1 MSGQNVL
8 VHHGIKGMKWGIRR
22 TPEQLGHA
30 PSKKRKF
37 SIKIS
42 RPESEKQTV
51 SKASSEPKK
60 KKNSAKEMS
69 DEELRSIINRIEL
82 ERKYNSLTAPQQS
95 KGKKIVKD
103 ILAKSATS
111 VATKYTTKA
120 MDSMVDALL
129 KSLSGSRSGSG
140 GGGGNP

>member
-69 DEELRSIINRIEL
+69 DEELRSIINRIE
-82 ERKYNSLTAPQQS
+82 
-95 KGKKIVKD
+95 
-103 ILAKSATS
+103 
-111 VATKYTTKA
+111 
-120 MDSMVDALL
+120 MVGVLFE
-129 KSLSGSRSGSG
+129 SLSGSRSGSG
-140 GGGGNP
+140 GGGGRNP